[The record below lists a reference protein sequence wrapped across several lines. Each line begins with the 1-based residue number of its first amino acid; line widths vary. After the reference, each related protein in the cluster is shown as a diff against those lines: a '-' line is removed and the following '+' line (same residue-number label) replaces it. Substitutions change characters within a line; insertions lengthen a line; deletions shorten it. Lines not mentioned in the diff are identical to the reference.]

1 MEYKIK
7 LDMSMDA
14 NSLNTLLGALG
25 SGPHNFVRP
34 IIDNILAQARNR
46 KKLTVQNNPLLT
58 QKSWKSVAQTNP
70 MGLPTGTAAVLL

>member
-14 NSLNTLLGALG
+14 NSINTLLGALG

-34 IIDNILAQARNR
+34 IIDNILAQA
-46 KKLTVQNNPLLT
+46 KEQEEAAK
-58 QKSWKSVAQTNP
+58 AQAAAAA
-70 MGLPTGTAAVLL
+70 PTDVEPKPEQPQA

>member
-34 IIDNILAQARNR
+34 IIDNVLAQAKEQEEAARAAQDAEP
-46 KKLTVQNNPLLT
+46 TDVEVT
-58 QKSWKSVAQTNP
+58 QV
-70 MGLPTGTAAVLL
+70 GGID

>member
-1 MEYKIK
+1 MNYQIK

-34 IIDNILAQARNR
+34 IVDNILAQAKEQEEAARAE
-46 KKLTVQNNPLLT
+46 QA
-58 QKSWKSVAQTNP
+58 AQ
-70 MGLPTGTAAVLL
+70 PTDMEVMQVGGTD

>member
-34 IIDNILAQARNR
+34 IIDKILAQA
-46 KKLTVQNNPLLT
+46 KEQEEAAKAQADAAPVQDDV
-58 QKSWKSVAQTNP
+58 SA
-70 MGLPTGTAAVLL
+70 GGTD

>member
-1 MEYKIK
+1 MNYQIK

-34 IIDNILAQARNR
+34 IVDNILAQAKEQEEAARNAAPADVEEISEG
-46 KKLTVQNNPLLT
+46 TV
-58 QKSWKSVAQTNP
+58 S
-70 MGLPTGTAAVLL
+70 TGGTD

>member
-34 IIDNILAQARNR
+34 IIDNVLAQAKEQEEAARAE
-46 KKLTVQNNPLLT
+46 QA
-58 QKSWKSVAQTNP
+58 AQ
-70 MGLPTGTAAVLL
+70 PTDMEVMEVGNTD

>member
-14 NSLNTLLGALG
+14 NSLNTFLGTLG

-34 IIDNILAQARNR
+34 IIDNVLAQAKEQEEAARA
-46 KKLTVQNNPLLT
+46 
-58 QKSWKSVAQTNP
+58 AQE
-70 MGLPTGTAAVLL
+70 AAAAPEPAPVDTPEQPQA

>member
-34 IIDNILAQARNR
+34 IVDNILAQAKEQEEANR
-46 KKLTVQNNPLLT
+46 AEQA
-58 QKSWKSVAQTNP
+58 AQ
-70 MGLPTGTAAVLL
+70 PTDMEVMQVGGTD

>member
-1 MEYKIK
+1 MQYQIK

-34 IIDNILAQARNR
+34 IIDTILQQAKEQEEAARAEQTEEITEQTTEAG
-46 KKLTVQNNPLLT
+46 LTD
-58 QKSWKSVAQTNP
+58 
-70 MGLPTGTAAVLL
+70 

>member
-34 IIDNILAQARNR
+34 IIDNVLAQAKEQEEAAR
-46 KKLTVQNNPLLT
+46 
-58 QKSWKSVAQTNP
+58 AQAAAE
-70 MGLPTGTAAVLL
+70 PTDVEVMQVGGTD

>member
-34 IIDNILAQARNR
+34 IIDNVLAQAKEQEEAARA
-46 KKLTVQNNPLLT
+46 
-58 QKSWKSVAQTNP
+58 AQEAQAATE
-70 MGLPTGTAAVLL
+70 PTDVEVMQVGGTD

>member
-14 NSLNTLLGALG
+14 NSLNTLLGTLG

-34 IIDNILAQARNR
+34 IIDNVLAQA
-46 KKLTVQNNPLLT
+46 KEQEE
-58 QKSWKSVAQTNP
+58 
-70 MGLPTGTAAVLL
+70 AARVEQAAAPADAPDAPDAPEQPQA

>member
-14 NSLNTLLGALG
+14 NSLNTFLGTLG

-34 IIDNILAQARNR
+34 IIDNVLAQAKEQEEAARA
-46 KKLTVQNNPLLT
+46 
-58 QKSWKSVAQTNP
+58 AQEAQ
-70 MGLPTGTAAVLL
+70 AAAEPAPVDTPVDAPDQAQA

>member
-14 NSLNTLLGALG
+14 NSLNTLLGAVG

-34 IIDNILAQARNR
+34 IVDNILAQAKEQEEAARAE
-46 KKLTVQNNPLLT
+46 QA
-58 QKSWKSVAQTNP
+58 AQ
-70 MGLPTGTAAVLL
+70 PTDMEVMQVGGTD

>member
-34 IIDNILAQARNR
+34 IIDNVLAQAKEQEEAARA
-46 KKLTVQNNPLLT
+46 
-58 QKSWKSVAQTNP
+58 AQAAE
-70 MGLPTGTAAVLL
+70 PTDVEVMQVGGTD

>member
-14 NSLNTLLGALG
+14 NSLNTLLGTLG

-34 IIDNILAQARNR
+34 IIDNVLAQA
-46 KKLTVQNNPLLT
+46 KEQEE
-58 QKSWKSVAQTNP
+58 
-70 MGLPTGTAAVLL
+70 AARAEQAAAPADAPDAPDAPEQPQA

>member
-34 IIDNILAQARNR
+34 IIDNILAQAKEQEEAARAE
-46 KKLTVQNNPLLT
+46 PAAEPAE
-58 QKSWKSVAQTNP
+58 AQPETEQP
-70 MGLPTGTAAVLL
+70 QA

>member
-34 IIDNILAQARNR
+34 IIDTVLAQAKEQEEAARA
-46 KKLTVQNNPLLT
+46 
-58 QKSWKSVAQTNP
+58 AQAAAE
-70 MGLPTGTAAVLL
+70 PTDVEVMQVGGTD